1 MHEDEKLLLPLREVT
16 RLLGLRSDTVLYAL
30 MKKSDA
36 EGRPLLPAVKLG
48 KLTMFPMAG
57 VRAFIASLPPA
68 LPDEAVTARMNRVR
82 RGERGA

>member
-1 MHEDEKLLLPLREVT
+1 MHEGEKLLVPLREVT

-30 MKKSDA
+30 MKKTDA

-48 KLTMFPMAG
+48 KLTMVPMQAL
-57 VRAFIASLPPA
+57 RAFVAALPPA
-68 LPDEAVTARMNRVR
+68 LPDAAVAARMNRIR

>member
-1 MHEDEKLLLPLREVT
+1 MHEGEALLVPLREVT

-30 MKKSDA
+30 MKKTDA

-48 KLTMFPMAG
+48 RLTMVPMDG
-57 VRAFIASLPPA
+57 LRAFIATLPPA
-68 LPDEAVTARMNRVR
+68 LPDEAVAARMNRVR